1 MSFKIRNKRL
11 WFKTSCYILCLTI
24 FSHSP
29 EIWGS
34 SLSIKELNERL
45 FSAIHSNNIALVRSS
60 INAGANIKATN
71 DEGLTAAGLAVE
83 KGYFKIAHYILGIR
97 NQKSRLKNNNTNST
111 PKDLNMTDLP
121 VQSIKPTA
129 KAIISSQPSSK
140 DPMLLNEAPK
150 AYKKWPKHIPNPF
163 SPNSVPNKTIPII
176 GPIKESPVK
185 SPISHPIINLKMKAQ
200 SSNKAPLKMNKTDII
215 SKNSAPTPIQPLD
228 KTTSKN
234 MADKKAVK
242 LPPKPRKVVQ
252 EEVEDSM
259 NKTALEEAIDKVW
272 SRINKIF

>member
-11 WFKTSCYILCLTI
+11 WFKTSSYILCLTI

-60 INAGANIKATN
+60 INAGANINATN

-111 PKDLNMTDLP
+111 PKDLNMMDLP

-150 AYKKWPKHIPNPF
+150 AHKKWPKHIPNPF
-163 SPNSVPNKTIPII
+163 SPNSVPDKTIPII
-176 GPIKESPVK
+176 GPIKKSPVK

-200 SSNKAPLKMNKTDII
+200 SLNKAPLKMNKTDII

-242 LPPKPRKVVQ
+242 LTPKPGKVVQ